1 MLIVMGRPLASLTT
15 STNSRPLNEPAATRR
30 ATRMKSVSACGASAS
45 ASASASDAAAAS
57 TRAAA
62 SRFRRPRPRLR
73 RPASPACRSAPPPP
87 PPPPPPPAASS
98 AGGHWGGGVAPLQSS
113 WPSAPCHLRCARALR
128 ARRERGRMS
137 RVLGAA

>member
-30 ATRMKSVSACGASAS
+30 ATRTKSVSACGAS